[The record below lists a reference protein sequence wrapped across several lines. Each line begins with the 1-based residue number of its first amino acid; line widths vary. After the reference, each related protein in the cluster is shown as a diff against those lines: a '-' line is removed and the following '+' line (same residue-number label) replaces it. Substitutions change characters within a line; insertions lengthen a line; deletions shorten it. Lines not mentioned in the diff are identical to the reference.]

1 MVDQATAQELGLA
14 MGSPDIRSVGPLAFG
29 PEGVLFVGDN
39 AGASIFALD
48 VGDVLTV
55 GQRESLDLEDLDT
68 SLASYMGCSRED
80 VQIRDMAVHP
90 PLGERL
96 PLGNAGQ
103 RRRRGAGHSAH

>member
-39 AGASIFALD
+39 VGASIFALD
-48 VGDVLTV
+48 VGDALMV
-55 GQRESLDLEDLDT
+55 GQPETLDLEDLDT

-90 PLGERL
+90 LSRKRL
-96 PLGNAGQ
+96 SLGNAGQ
-103 RRRRGAGHSAH
+103 RRRRSASHSAH